1 MSLPAAAETQ
11 ALRGTAV
18 DPFGLWQPPQ
28 VAAAPVGEAVS
39 FGDLSGA
46 STGDLPAAVWTLAL
60 DSGLAGQLAARETL
74 QRRADQLNAIQE
86 GLDAA
91 GPRADRLLA
100 RRAVSGVSFT
110 TGESGA
116 EPLPEPEQS
125 LSSVL
130 DAWDAAAQPGGSSFG
145 LGDELKKLPAAD
157 WDALR
162 QRLEALLDGINRQL
176 LHFVWV
182 DTTIDGN
189 LAARTTINWGGD
201 LRTLWQADLSQGTT
215 DAHQQSLGQALQSRQ
230 THLRT
235 ILTVSQIAAKIALAV
250 TTPLGPLQAL
260 SLAWQFV
267 QDVIIP
273 LMEPNP

>member
-1 MSLPAAAETQ
+1 MSLPAIVEVQ
-11 ALRGTAV
+11 VLNSTAV

-28 VAAAPVGEAVS
+28 AAAPVGEAVS

-46 STGDLPAAVWTLAL
+46 SPEDLPAAVWTLAL
-60 DSGLAGQLAARETL
+60 DSGPAGQLVAREAL
-74 QRRADQLNAIQE
+74 QRRAGQLNAIQE

-91 GPRADRLLA
+91 GPRVDRLLA
-100 RRAVSGVSFT
+100 RRAVSGVSFAA
-110 TGESGA
+110 GEAGA
-116 EPLPEPEQS
+116 EPLPEPEQALAS
-125 LSSVL
+125 IL
-130 DAWDAAAQPGGSSFG
+130 DAWDATTDASGASFG
-145 LGDELKKLPAAD
+145 LSDALKQAQTAD
-157 WDALR
+157 WNALR
-162 QRLEALLDGINRQL
+162 QRLEALLDSLNRQV

-182 DTTIDGN
+182 DTTLDGL
-189 LAARTTINWGGD
+189 LAARTTVNWGGD
-201 LRTLWQADLSQGTT
+201 LRMFWQAGLDQRTV
-215 DAHQQSLGQALQSRQ
+215 DAHQQSLSQALQSRQ

-267 QDVIIP
+267 QDVIMP